1 MSRQATFPY
10 TREDGQLRPKIP
22 VIFYNKDKPEFF
34 ERIVCLVD
42 LGADTCV
49 LPIDWKSRLKIKCDN
64 DDDSINCACGQS
76 IPAPQGDILFE
87 IEHESLKG
95 KKFITKCNF
104 VNLEAAA
111 YNSGKKSEEI
121 DIPPLFGRDALKHF
135 EIILPENYKDFT
147 FKLND

>member
-76 IPAPQGDILFE
+76 
-87 IEHESLKG
+87 
-95 KKFITKCNF
+95 
-104 VNLEAAA
+104 
-111 YNSGKKSEEI
+111 
-121 DIPPLFGRDALKHF
+121 KHF